1 MMGQRTACI
10 RGGGALDF
18 EEASARG
25 FSAGMR
31 IAVGTAGEAKMRL
44 LRQSAGLWER
54 LRRHCG
60 SIGKA
65 LRPET

>member
-18 EEASARG
+18 EEASVSG

-31 IAVGTAGEAKMRL
+31 IAVGTAGEGKMRL
-44 LRQSAGLWER
+44 LRQSEELWER
-54 LRRHCG
+54 RRRHCG

>member
-1 MMGQRTACI
+1 M
-10 RGGGALDF
+10 DF
-18 EEASARG
+18 EEASVSG

-44 LRQSAGLWER
+44 LRQSEMLWER

-60 SIGKA
+60 SGGEAK
-65 LRPET
+65 RPET

>member
-1 MMGQRTACI
+1 MMGQRTVCI

-18 EEASARG
+18 EEASASG

-31 IAVGTAGEAKMRL
+31 IAVGTAGEGKMRL
-44 LRQSAGLWER
+44 LRQSER